1 MNCPTYNLGMY
12 DVCLTC
18 ELDCPQNTKSKSSI
32 VEIIGVIGG
41 LLGLDNNKKKE
52 LSSTFNNLNKPEFKG
67 IYSSLENASN
77 SIKDVLSGKLGSSD
91 IAKKVLE
98 IETNNLKS
106 EFSKLITN
114 GQISKEEV
122 ENLKNN
128 FNSTDNMMK
137 LKSLLE
143 GMKQ

>member
-1 MNCPTYNLGMY
+1 MY

-18 ELDCPQNTKSKSSI
+18 ELECSKNNKSKSSI

-41 LLGLDNNKKKE
+41 LLGLDSDKKKE
-52 LSSTFNNLNKPEFKG
+52 LGQAFNNLNKPEFKG
-67 IYSSLENASN
+67 IYSSLENASS

-98 IETNNLKS
+98 IETENLKS

-114 GQISKEEV
+114 GQITKEEV
-122 ENLKNN
+122 EVLKTN

-143 GMKQ
+143 SVKK